1 MSVKWGWGILFCSQ
15 SLVKII
21 CSGPEMD
28 KGLWALRSGRPFFE
42 RTHWALALLKT
53 TEDFWWGDSQKGGPG
68 THHPTWGTEVLGQC

>member
-1 MSVKWGWGILFCSQ
+1 
-15 SLVKII
+15 
-21 CSGPEMD
+21 MD